1 MVEDLRG
8 AVEDGN
14 QTSDREEDVVEHVD
28 QQHGH
33 PQPVH
38 TWYKKKTSAL
48 LDKFFQRRLIYL
60 HCEIIRRLPE

>member
-14 QTSDREEDVVEHVD
+14 QTSDREKDVVEHVD

-38 TWYKKKTSAL
+38 AWYKKN
-48 LDKFFQRRLIYL
+48 QRF
-60 HCEIIRRLPE
+60 